1 MHTVYIVSAAW
12 LSIGLIVAMA
22 FGKFA
27 RVGRCK
33 E

>member
-1 MHTVYIVSAAW
+1 MHTIYVVGAAW
-12 LSIGLIVAMA
+12 LAVSLIVAMA

-27 RVGRCK
+27 RVGRNK